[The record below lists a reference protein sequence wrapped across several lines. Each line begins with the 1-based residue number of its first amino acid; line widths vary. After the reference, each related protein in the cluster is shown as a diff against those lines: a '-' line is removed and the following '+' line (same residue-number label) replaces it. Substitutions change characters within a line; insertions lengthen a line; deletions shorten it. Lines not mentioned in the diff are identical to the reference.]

1 MSANGED
8 QSINHK
14 FNSTSNSNSRHTRHK
29 RYVAHINPIYRN
41 FDFLKKDGEYFDKKC
56 IIQWAKF
63 KQSFSII
70 FDATLKFG
78 THNVIQ
84 N

>member
-14 FNSTSNSNSRHTRHK
+14 FNSTSSSNSSRHTRHK

-41 FDFLKKDGEYFDKKC
+41 FDFLKKDGEYFDRKIVLKTKC
-56 IIQWAKF
+56 ENFRIFLSLTFYVK
-63 KQSFSII
+63 SI
-70 FDATLKFG
+70 F
-78 THNVIQ
+78 
-84 N
+84 

>member
-14 FNSTSNSNSRHTRHK
+14 FNSTSSSNSSRHTRHK

-41 FDFLKKDGEYFDKKC
+41 FDFLKKDGKYLTRNQCSGVLEVQKLQF
-56 IIQWAKF
+56 
-63 KQSFSII
+63 
-70 FDATLKFG
+70 
-78 THNVIQ
+78 
-84 N
+84 